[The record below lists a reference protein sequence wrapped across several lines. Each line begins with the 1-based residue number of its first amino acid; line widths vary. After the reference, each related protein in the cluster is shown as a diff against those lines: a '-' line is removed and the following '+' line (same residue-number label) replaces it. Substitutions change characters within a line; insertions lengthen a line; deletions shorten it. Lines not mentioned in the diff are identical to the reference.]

1 MKIPE
6 TYLNPT
12 IFYQVEARG
21 RQISN
26 RVSVS
31 NFSSML
37 NSIIVDQTISTNEDV
52 DQKPPDASCDC
63 DKTKKCKC
71 DSDKETEN
79 ASEAKKTGIAA
90 CMECPNR
97 TNGQCDLWNDKDE
110 SGAFDLFS
118 VNSHNNVAQVGVT
131 QLSDL
136 QTQLHI
142 IAKASTDYDYTNVYT
157 YVNKKQLGILMPD

>member
-6 TYLNPT
+6 TYHNPT

-26 RVSVS
+26 RVFVS

-37 NSIIVDQTISTNEDV
+37 NSIIVDQTVSSKEDV
-52 DQKPPDASCDC
+52 DQKASDTSCVC
-63 DKTKKCKC
+63 DKTKECKC
-71 DSDKETEN
+71 VSDKETEEV
-79 ASEAKKTGIAA
+79 SEAKETGIAA
-90 CMECPNR
+90 CMDCSFR
-97 TNGQCDLWNDKDE
+97 KSGQCDLWNGEDE
-110 SGAFDLFS
+110 NGAFDLFS

-136 QTQLHI
+136 QTQLDI

>member
-12 IFYQVEARG
+12 NFYQVEARG

-37 NSIIVDQTISTNEDV
+37 NSIIVDQTVSTKEDV
-52 DQKPPDASCDC
+52 DQKASDTSCDC
-63 DKTKKCKC
+63 DNAKKCKC
-71 DSDKETEN
+71 ASDKETEEV
-79 ASEAKKTGIAA
+79 SEAKKTGIAA

-110 SGAFDLFS
+110 SGAFNLFS
-118 VNSHNNVAQVGVT
+118 ANLHNNVAQVGVT

-136 QTQLHI
+136 QTQLDI
-142 IAKASTDYDYTNVYT
+142 IAKASTDYNYTNVYT
-157 YVNKKQLGILMPD
+157 YVNKKKFGILMPD